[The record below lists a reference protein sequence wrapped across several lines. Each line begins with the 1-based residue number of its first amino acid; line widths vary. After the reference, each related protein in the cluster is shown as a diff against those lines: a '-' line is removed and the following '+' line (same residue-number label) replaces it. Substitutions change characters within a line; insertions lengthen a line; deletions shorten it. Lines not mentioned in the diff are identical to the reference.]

1 MSAANGEA
9 TRHQE
14 NTAGPAVR
22 PRSPTSR
29 PPGASPGRARSPHQ

>member
-22 PRSPTSR
+22 PRSPT
-29 PPGASPGRARSPHQ
+29 